1 MTLKRILRYLS
12 TFTFRFVLFFT
23 ISVIAFA
30 ILYTDSSYVKT
41 VFDRNEV
48 YDRVV
53 DAVLETNKDQSI
65 TADGSLTLNDEE
77 IQEIIR
83 AAFPAE
89 ELKAS
94 TELVINSTYEWLEQD
109 ADRYTFTI
117 DLTEN
122 QLRLADGISAYAI
135 QTLAEKPVC
144 EAPPVTIDPFSSPC
158 RPPNLDLA
166 LEQEFLRQQILQ
178 DGIFIE
184 DPIITEQTV
193 FAGEST
199 EPVGVTYSYIPSY
212 FSLAQALP
220 AYIIILLIALGLFS
234 VFIHNNRKLGAKKI
248 GKIMISVGISLVV
261 FTVFF
266 SFILPTFTGTV
277 PVLQSSGEGLDN
289 LVNDVGIDM
298 SRDYARTVLLLC
310 IPVIGVGFVLF
321 YSARTIQKKKKY
333 AVVSS
338 RASFANANERKKPAK
353 PLKKR
358 GRPPIISS
366 ESSETKPKKRKR
378 NSKYRKI
385 PKKEL

>member
-144 EAPPVTIDPFSSPC
+144 EAPPVRTTTDSAI
-158 RPPNLDLA
+158 
-166 LEQEFLRQQILQ
+166 
-178 DGIFIE
+178 
-184 DPIITEQTV
+184 QT
-193 FAGEST
+193 
-199 EPVGVTYSYIPSY
+199 
-212 FSLAQALP
+212 
-220 AYIIILLIALGLFS
+220 
-234 VFIHNNRKLGAKKI
+234 
-248 GKIMISVGISLVV
+248 
-261 FTVFF
+261 
-266 SFILPTFTGTV
+266 
-277 PVLQSSGEGLDN
+277 
-289 LVNDVGIDM
+289 
-298 SRDYARTVLLLC
+298 
-310 IPVIGVGFVLF
+310 
-321 YSARTIQKKKKY
+321 SA
-333 AVVSS
+333 S
-338 RASFANANERKKPAK
+338 
-353 PLKKR
+353 
-358 GRPPIISS
+358 
-366 ESSETKPKKRKR
+366 
-378 NSKYRKI
+378 
-385 PKKEL
+385 